1 MKKRTYKIYDKD
13 SESFYTSTLYKNKR
27 EAMNSV
33 KNEVKNGANLQI
45 VTYEDFKPIKEE
57 KLIFYKKSHKGI
69 ISNRY
74 SYGLL

>member
-1 MKKRTYKIYDKD
+1 MKKRTFRIYDKD
-13 SESFYTSTLYKNKR
+13 AESFFTSTIYEKKR

-45 VTYEDFKPIKEE
+45 VTYEDSNLVKEE
-57 KLIFYKKSHKGI
+57 KLIFYKRRVNGK

-74 SYGLL
+74 TYGLL